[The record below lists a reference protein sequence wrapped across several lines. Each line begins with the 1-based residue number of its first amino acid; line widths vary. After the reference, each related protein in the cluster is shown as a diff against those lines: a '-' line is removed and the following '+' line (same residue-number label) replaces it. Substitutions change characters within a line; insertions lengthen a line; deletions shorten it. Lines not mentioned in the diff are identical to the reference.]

1 MPGAPPP
8 FRRRLRAA
16 RCALCGALGLAAIAG
31 AARPAAAQIVAGA
44 PVGEGAVGVGDGT
57 ARNGFVTDAPGSGSP
72 FGPFVRLDTLGGIR
86 TRLDR
91 DGGRYRSEIAL
102 ARVFAAGPW
111 RLFAD
116 IRGAS
121 DAFEGFQRRLSFRDE
136 LGHRIAATRPLT
148 ARTRIG
154 VASAGEVFAQS
165 RVVSQTLHATL
176 DARPGADLALRAAL
190 GGALD
195 ARPGARTGGL
205 SPDGSLA
212 AAPLRRDAG
221 PAVRLDARFARDTPG
236 GALVAAATADGAACG
251 PRRRADLRAVAEG
264 HIGGADDARPRLDGR
279 LRIARVRRDAYQA
292 ASFLNRDGTMP
303 AAAASEAVEATT
315 ADTLDAAAAAAL
327 PLARGLRLDLDAA
340 AAFVARRVRVDGAAP
355 GVLVFDTDVS
365 GERLDGGAFVTW
377 MPGAGR
383 PSSDVRRLS
392 SQTEARVGG
401 RVAAGRER
409 RLLAN
414 AADLPPDQ
422 ATQKSDLLE
431 QADFDRGDLAV
442 EARVRHVRR
451 RLTLTAD
458 AQQSI
463 ARLDTPERNADD
475 RDEARTA
482 VAAVADVR
490 LREGLSVGAE
500 VVGSGVH
507 TVYLKAARSAES
519 QQQRV
524 VRLRPYLDVAT
535 ARTRLRLTT
544 EVRAAYTRDDVR
556 LTSADPSDASAREWR
571 LESHLWHA
579 LSDRT
584 RLSATATASDLRLG
598 RLVPDRFAEVPTDTV
613 RTLALDVSAESGRRV
628 RAAFGVRVFARSDF
642 DRSVALRVGT
652 GDAAETVVLPGR
664 NLLAKIG
671 PTTRLDIP
679 LPSVRALLR
688 LDGWWAWQRTWTA
701 LDGGLDAPV
710 RAAARRG
717 TTRLLPLVRL
727 DTVWRW

>member
-1 MPGAPPP
+1 MAGASPLL
-8 FRRRLRAA
+8 RRRAA
-16 RCALCGALGLAAIAG
+16 RCAVCVALALAAG
-31 AARPAAAQIVAGA
+31 VRPAAAQIVA
-44 PVGEGAVGVGDGT
+44 PVGDGT
-57 ARNGFVTDAPGSGSP
+57 VGVGAVVDGFLIDTP
-72 FGPFVRLDTLGGIR
+72 FGPFVRTDTLGGIR

-102 ARVFAAGPW
+102 ARVFAVGSW
-111 RLFAD
+111 RFFAD
-116 IRGAS
+116 VRGAS

-136 LGHRIAATRPLT
+136 LGHRVAATRPLT

-154 VASAGEVFAQS
+154 IASAGEVFAQS

-176 DARPGADLALRAAL
+176 DARPSADLALRAAL

-221 PAVRLDARFARDTPG
+221 PAARLDARFARATSG
-236 GALVAAATADGAACG
+236 GALDIAALADGASLG

-264 HIGGADDARPRLDGR
+264 HIGGTDDARPRLDGR

-292 ASFLNRDGTMP
+292 ASFLNRDGVAP
-303 AAAASEAVEATT
+303 AAASEAVEATT

-327 PLARGLRLDLDAA
+327 PLARSLRLDLDAS

-355 GVLVFDTDVS
+355 GVLVFDTDVG

-377 MPGAGR
+377 MPDPTTGRRSSVVRR
-383 PSSDVRRLS
+383 PSSR
-392 SQTEARVGG
+392 TEARVGG

-414 AADLPPDQ
+414 AAELPPDQ

-431 QADFDRGDLAV
+431 QADFDRGDLSV
-442 EARVRHVRR
+442 EARVRHLRR

-490 LREGLSVGAE
+490 LRAGLSVGAE

-524 VRLRPYLDVAT
+524 VRLRPYLDIAT
-535 ARTRLRLTT
+535 VRTRLRLTT

-556 LTSADPSDASAREWR
+556 LTSADASDASAREWR
-571 LESHLWHA
+571 LEGELWHA
-579 LSDRT
+579 LSERT
-584 RLSATATASDLRLG
+584 RIAATVTASDLRLG

-613 RTLALDVSAESGRRV
+613 RTLALDLSAESGRRI

-642 DRSVALRVGT
+642 DRNVALRVGS
-652 GDAAETVVLPGR
+652 GDDAASLVLPGR

-679 LPSVRALLR
+679 LTSVHARLR
-688 LDGWWAWQRTWTA
+688 LDGWWAWQRTWA
-701 LDGGLDAPV
+701 GLDGVLDAPV